1 VVDYQPET
9 DELALLQTLG
19 GEAEEVEEEEHEEE
33 GGDADMLEGDG
44 GGVEAA
50 RRRRVSCW
58 GCVRLRM
65 DLAHVHLQSAVCCCF
80 VAVPELLSWHLT

>member
-1 VVDYQPET
+1 MAPPRVVDYQPET

-19 GEAEEVEEEEHEEE
+19 GEADEEEEEEE
-33 GGDADMLEGDG
+33 GGEDADMLDGDG

-58 GCVRLRM
+58 GWGQLRRTRRTCTCS
-65 DLAHVHLQSAVCCCF
+65 LQSAAALWPC
-80 VAVPELLSWHLT
+80 PNY